1 MIAERKKVTVPDIQ
15 AAKGKRKL
23 VMLTAYDYPIGLL
36 ADKAGMDIILV
47 GDSVGMTTLG
57 YESTLPVTMDM
68 MIHHAKAV
76 RRAVRYALLIGDM
89 PFMSYQTSVAEAVYN
104 AGRFLKEA
112 ECEAV
117 KLEGGEEVCDKVRAI
132 VQSGIPVMG
141 HLGLTPQSLHRFGG
155 FKTQGRDFSSAQQII
170 KDAQAL
176 EEAGV
181 FAILLEA
188 IPDRVAKIITERSR
202 VPIIGIGAG
211 PWVDGQLLIVH
222 DLLGFFERFQPRFSK
237 KYCDLNKIILEA
249 LTTFKTEVESGVFP
263 GPEHCFT
270 IKDEEFARLIG
281 GGS

>member
-1 MIAERKKVTVPDIQ
+1 MIAERKKITVPDIQ

-36 ADKAGMDIILV
+36 ADRAGMDMILV

-76 RRAVRYALLIGDM
+76 RRAVKYALLIGDM
-89 PFMSYQTSVAEAVYN
+89 PFMSYQTGVSEAIYN

-117 KLEGGEEVCDKVRAI
+117 KLEGGEEMCDKVRAM
-132 VQSGIPVMG
+132 VQCGIPVMG
-141 HLGLTPQSLHRFGG
+141 HLGLTPQSIHRFGG
-155 FKTQGRDFSSAQQII
+155 FKTQGRDFSSAQQIVN
-170 KDAQAL
+170 DARAL

-188 IPDRVAKIITERSR
+188 IPDRVAKIITERAR

-222 DLLGFFERFQPRFSK
+222 DLLGFFDRFQPRFSK

-249 LTTFKTEVESGVFP
+249 LTTFKTEVESGIFP

-270 IKDEEFARLIG
+270 IKDEELAKIR
-281 GGS
+281 